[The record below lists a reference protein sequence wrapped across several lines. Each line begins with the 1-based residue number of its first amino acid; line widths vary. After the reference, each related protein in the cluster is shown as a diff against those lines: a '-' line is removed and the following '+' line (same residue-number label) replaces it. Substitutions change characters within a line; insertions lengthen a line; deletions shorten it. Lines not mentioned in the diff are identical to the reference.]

1 MSAYGRTTREALGS
15 SAGRPRAWHRLHGQ
29 ASVERLSAS
38 ACWYVVVTCPLYV
51 ACSAPLVPRFDYPR
65 SIVVPS
71 KLTYQLVHR
80 HAPRIHDVEDSAIC
94 HACVEQTAA
103 VRHAIELRH
112 PLKCIVLVAR
122 PKKSRGG
129 AMSDRY
135 HRYSAQSLRSPFGAD
150 RSSISVAAIARGN
163 ALIKKRRNDE
173 QWAVSTPPT
182 VPRWAS
188 LMQRVVPNICFLG
201 KNLRHKLLSIRDHE
215 SIVRVS

>member
-1 MSAYGRTTREALGS
+1 LA
-15 SAGRPRAWHRLHGQ
+15 
-29 ASVERLSAS
+29 
-38 ACWYVVVTCPLYV
+38 
-51 ACSAPLVPRFDYPR
+51 FDYPR

-80 HAPRIHDVEDSAIC
+80 HAPRIHDVEDLAIC

-163 ALIKKRRNDE
+163 ARIKKRRRDE
-173 QWAVSTPPT
+173 LALSTPPT

-188 LMQRVVPNICFLG
+188 LMQRVVPNIWFLG
-201 KNLRHKLLSIRDHE
+201 KKHRLLIKLQIIRDLSHLCPPSFKKPFTSYGGKGPNGMAE
-215 SIVRVS
+215 VPPVKVA